1 MSTRVQSWARQLGQG
16 ICVFALLLLPCGVL
30 VAQETPAPAGPDVVR
45 ADELHKKADAL
56 VATLQRRHWS
66 EVAKLLERA
75 ASLRPTEDPLAV
87 SEQFMAGQLFH
98 FNGSL
103 GRAQANFEGAA
114 EQALANGRVAD
125 AADAY
130 VTAAI
135 VAKARGQGQQAMELG
150 RKAELL
156 ARSPHLTPPECNG
169 ILERIVWVEGKQV
182 AAAR

>member
-1 MSTRVQSWARQLGQG
+1 MSTRMQSWARQLGQG
-16 ICVFALLLLPCGVL
+16 ICVFVLLLLPGGVA
-30 VAQETPAPAGPDVVR
+30 VAQEAPAPAALDVVK
-45 ADELHKKADAL
+45 ADALHKKADAL
-56 VATLQRRHWS
+56 LATTQRRHWT

-87 SEQFMAGQLFH
+87 NEQVVAGQLFH
-98 FNGSL
+98 YNGSL
-103 GRAQANFEGAA
+103 ERAQANFESAA
-114 EQALANGRVAD
+114 HQALATGRLAD

-135 VAKARGQGQQAMELG
+135 VAKTRGQMQQAMELG

-156 ARSPHLTPPECNG
+156 ARSPHLTPTECNC

-182 AAAR
+182 AAR